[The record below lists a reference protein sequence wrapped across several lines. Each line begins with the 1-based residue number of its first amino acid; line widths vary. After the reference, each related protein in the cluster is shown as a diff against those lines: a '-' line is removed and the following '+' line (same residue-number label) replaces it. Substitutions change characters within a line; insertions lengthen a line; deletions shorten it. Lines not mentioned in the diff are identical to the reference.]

1 MEKSAADELVA
12 GWKCLTSGIEK
23 PGASGLVFNEPL
35 IFERGKPGRTG
46 CDIPKSEF
54 AERELPS
61 HFDPALL
68 RHHVEGLVEVSEP
81 EAVRHFTRLSQW
93 NYGVDSNFYPLG
105 SCTMKYNP
113 KINETVARLEC
124 FSGLHPLQ
132 ETQTVQG
139 ALRVIYELE
148 RMLCEVVG
156 MHCAS
161 LQPAA
166 GAQGELAGL
175 MLIHGYLKDKGNP
188 RKKVILPDSAHGTNP
203 ASATLCDYIS
213 VPLASGP
220 DGLIDCAAL
229 EKLMDEDTAALMVT
243 NPNTLGIFEKNIKQ
257 VCEIVHSKGGLV
269 YGDGANLNAIL
280 GKTRFGDMG
289 IDVCHMN
296 LHKTFSTPHGGG
308 GPGSGPVLAKDFL
321 EPYMPSPRVKLNNGR
336 YELEYNLPKSL
347 GALNAFYGNF
357 GVYLRAYAYLLSMGG
372 EGLAEVSEAAV
383 LNANYILAQLKGHFH
398 VPYEGHCMHECVFSD
413 KIQQEHHIS
422 TLDMAK
428 ALIDRG
434 YHPPT
439 IYFPLIVKGA
449 MMIEP
454 TESESLETMD
464 MFIEAMKE
472 IAQQAKTDPECLHNA
487 PMRAKVKRLDETL
500 AARSPDLRHKP

>member
-1 MEKSAADELVA
+1 MDKPVNKEQIAA
-12 GWKCLTSGIEK
+12 WKYLTHSITT
-23 PGASGLVFNEPL
+23 PGANGLVFNEPL
-35 IFERGKPGRTG
+35 IFERGRPGRTG
-46 CDIPKSEF
+46 CNVPPSEF
-54 AERELPS
+54 AERELTAY
-61 HFDPALL
+61 FDPALL
-68 RHHVEGLVEVSEP
+68 RHAVEGFVDVSEP

-113 KINETVARLEC
+113 KINETIARLEC

-132 ETQTVQG
+132 EPQTVQG

-148 RMLCEVVG
+148 RMLSEVVG
-156 MHCAS
+156 MQCAS

-175 MLIHGYLKDKGNP
+175 MLIHAYLKDKGNP

-203 ASATLCDYIS
+203 ASATLCDYES
-213 VPLASGP
+213 VPMASGP

-229 EKLMDEDTAALMVT
+229 EKLMDGETAALMLT
-243 NPNTLGIFEKNIKQ
+243 NPNTLGMFEKNIKQ
-257 VCEIVHSKGGLV
+257 VCKIVHDKGGLV
-269 YGDGANLNAIL
+269 YGDGANLNAIM

-289 IDVCHMN
+289 IDVCHIN

-321 EPYMPSPRVKLNNGR
+321 EPYMPSPRVKLHNGR
-336 YELEYNLPKSL
+336 YELEYNPPKSI
-347 GALNAFYGNF
+347 GALNAFFGNF
-357 GVYLRAYAYLLSMGG
+357 AVYLRAYAYLLSMGG
-372 EGLAEVSEAAV
+372 EGLNEISDAAV
-383 LNANYILAQLKGHFH
+383 LNANYILARLKSHFH
-398 VPYEGHCMHECVFSD
+398 VPYGSPCMHECVLSD
-413 KIQQEHHIS
+413 KLQQEQNVS

-434 YHPPT
+434 FHPPT

-464 MFIEAMKE
+464 MFIDAMKE
-472 IAQQAKTDPECLHNA
+472 IAEQAKTDPDCLHNA
-487 PMRAKVKRLDETL
+487 PTRAKVKRLDETL
-500 AARSPDLRHKP
+500 AARTPDLRHKP